1 MTSIPRPPPTT
12 PVIQTLPLDTT
23 YIFRS
28 NMETCDPRRITWNTI
43 RDSPAPAGAGPNS
56 LCLFGQPISR
66 ITPRSPKYDSYAFL
80 LITLENVL
88 RIDGISNNSCRM
100 TSSSDDHRD
109 TATNLST
116 SVCLLRRMACK
127 KQRTLSIT
135 LDGPEQKAGDST
147 FPLKK
152 NKVGMKSTG
161 ITRKAKYLHCIVN
174 FKLILC

>member
-66 ITPRSPKYDSYAFL
+66 ITPRSPKYDS
-80 LITLENVL
+80 
-88 RIDGISNNSCRM
+88 DGISNNSCRM